1 MKKPKH
7 FKRLSAKEILFIAR
21 EAVLLALVAFLG
33 WLLVGMVTFM
43 LCLFSGTPFNLAI
56 SVAAYLFAIVILF
69 VIGVF
74 KYSR

>member
-21 EAVLLALVAFLG
+21 EAVLLALVAFFG
-33 WLLVGMVTFM
+33 WLLVSLVICL
-43 LCLFSGTPFNLAI
+43 LCFFSGTPFNLAL
-56 SVAAYLFAIVILF
+56 SAAAYLFAIAILF

>member
-7 FKRLSAKEILFIAR
+7 FKRLDIGEILFIAK
-21 EAVLLALVAFLG
+21 EAVLLALVAFVG

-43 LCLFSGTPFNLAI
+43 LCLFSGTPFNLAL
-56 SVAAYLFAIVILF
+56 SVAAYLFAILILF

-74 KYSR
+74 KQSR

>member
-7 FKRLSAKEILFIAR
+7 FKRLSAKDVLFIAR
-21 EAVLLALVAFLG
+21 EAVLLALVAFVG
-33 WLLVGMVTFM
+33 WLLVGLVICL
-43 LCLFSGTPFNLAI
+43 LCFFSGVPFNLAL
-56 SVAAYLFAIVILF
+56 SVAAYLFAVMILF